1 MKKLIFSLALLAQ
14 TTFVFAEPAIT
25 NPTSGQKMLVA
36 ARYENVKMYRQP
48 GTSTEIVRA
57 LQSTDHIKHVRQF
70 NKSWS
75 IVLADD
81 QVGYVLT
88 AELTPVKTKNANTL
102 AKK

>member
-1 MKKLIFSLALLAQ
+1 
-14 TTFVFAEPAIT
+14 
-25 NPTSGQKMLVA
+25 MLVA

-57 LQSTDHIKHVRQF
+57 LQSTEHIKYVRPF

-102 AKK
+102 ARK